1 MAKNIY
7 LVPNLFFPQWDK
19 KKKKKIHN
27 LQILLKWFFHI
38 TELEYKEG
46 QKNCALYRKDKLNDL
61 RPFAEVW

>member
-1 MAKNIY
+1 MYGKKYIFGTKS
-7 LVPNLFFPQWDK
+7 FFSPVGQ
-19 KKKKKIHN
+19 KKKIHN